1 MATPTLIDI
10 LYGKMLAPGVASYVR
25 LQLIYEFDVGKLGIL
40 TAGRMR
46 LLQLLELNHAT
57 D

>member
-10 LYGKMLAPGVASYVR
+10 LYGDMLAPGVASYAR
-25 LQLIYEFDVGKLGIL
+25 LQLIYEYDVGKLGIL